1 MTRVTPPLLV
11 DFIKTLPPDERHR
24 AESDLAPL
32 MRPPFHTLDHR
43 FTCRGLPAP
52 IGLLDY
58 ALRFGS
64 PASVELM
71 LEAGADPNGGS
82 PRPLTL
88 LTMTHCRD
96 EGRIEK
102 LEVLLRAEAKTK
114 TDYVERA
121 ERVPAT
127 PLIGL
132 ARSKIRG
139 IQRYWLC
146 RILAEAGAP
155 PIALN
160 EYELH
165 VMTRLLA
172 EQKALDGI
180 MERLPAEEQEA
191 TKSMPGSLIGLVGAV
206 LRRQDPIAL
215 SGMIAARDEL
225 KLPFELDVTAMLRA
239 LAKRIADTPVGHNQA
254 GFVRALLAAG
264 AEVQAEPG
272 ADSAFERALQF
283 ENHELIEIFLD
294 AGARPE
300 RASDA
305 DLVFELMRRQ
315 GLPQQ
320 PKGSI
325 PIPRRA
331 STEAT
336 SRETEL
342 AGGPASGTASPQFDR
357 RRPGVPD
364 RRH

>member
-11 DFIKTLPPDERHR
+11 DFIKTLPPEERQR

-32 MRPPFHTLDHR
+32 MRPPFQTLDHR
-43 FTCRGLPAP
+43 FVCRGLSAP
-52 IGLLDY
+52 IGLLEY

-71 LEAGADPNGGS
+71 LEAGADPNDGS

-88 LTMTHCRD
+88 LTMTHCPD

-102 LEVLLRAEAKTK
+102 LELLLRGEAK

-121 ERVPAT
+121 DRVPAT

-139 IQRYWLC
+139 IQRYWLF
-146 RILAEAGAP
+146 RLLAEAGAP
-155 PIALN
+155 PLVLN
-160 EYELH
+160 DYELH

-172 EQKALDGI
+172 EQTALDGI
-180 MERLPAEEQEA
+180 MERLPPEEQEA
-191 TKSMPGSLIGLVGAV
+191 TRSMPTSLIGLVGAV
-206 LRRQDPIAL
+206 LRRQDPVAL
-215 SGMIAARDEL
+215 SRMIAARDEL

-239 LAKRIADTPVGHNQA
+239 LAKRIADNPVGHNQT
-254 GFVRALLAAG
+254 GFVQALLAAG
-264 AEVQAEPG
+264 AEMQAEPG
-272 ADSAFERALQF
+272 VDSAFERALQF

-325 PIPRRA
+325 PIPRLGNA
-331 STEAT
+331 EPAA
-336 SRETEL
+336 RETEL
-342 AGGPASGTASPQFDR
+342 AGASGSDTAPSEFDR
-357 RRPGVPD
+357 RRPGSAD
-364 RRH
+364 RRRPN